1 MRPLLRTFLRV
12 GLVLGAMV
20 AVPLVLEAQDSVKA
34 KPARRARGDRNKL
47 TPTEIGQAGGVV
59 TTLDAIR
66 LLRPWWLAPPP
77 GRMVSTDMGGDTRAA
92 SAVIVYIDGMRQ
104 PDIESS
110 LITVPAK
117 NIVEIRYLDQN
128 RAIQLFGPGHE
139 AGVIDVSTTD
149 KKKP

>member
-1 MRPLLRTFLRV
+1 
-12 GLVLGAMV
+12 
-20 AVPLVLEAQDSVKA
+20 
-34 KPARRARGDRNKL
+34 
-47 TPTEIGQAGGVV
+47 
-59 TTLDAIR
+59 
-66 LLRPWWLAPPP
+66 
-77 GRMVSTDMGGDTRAA
+77 MGGDSRAGVQ
-92 SAVIVYIDGMRQ
+92 VIVYIDGMRQ